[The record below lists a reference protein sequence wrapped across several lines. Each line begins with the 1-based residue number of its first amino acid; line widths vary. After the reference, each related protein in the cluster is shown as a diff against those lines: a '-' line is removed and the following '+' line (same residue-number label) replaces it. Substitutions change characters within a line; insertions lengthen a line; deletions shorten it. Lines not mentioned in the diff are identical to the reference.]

1 METTSFIA
9 LSRQMV
15 LRREMD
21 VVANNIANMNT
32 NGFKGE
38 KMMFVE
44 HLVRSRSDE
53 HVLGEKLSYVRD
65 VATIRDTSPGHLIST
80 GNSLD
85 LAISGDAYFAV
96 ETDVGERY
104 TRNGRFQL
112 DQTGQLVTQSGDLVL
127 SDTGTPF
134 FFGPTDT
141 QIAVNGDGTISTE
154 NGTLGRLRVVEFANP
169 LALQQE
175 SSLLFSAGDDNQPE
189 ASETARVNQ
198 GMLESSN
205 IQPIIE
211 LTRMIEVHRSYDN
224 VKKFI
229 EKEDERQRSMIRT
242 MNENA

>member
-9 LSRQMV
+9 LSRQMA

-44 HLVRSRSDE
+44 HLVRSKSDE

-65 VATIRDTSPGHLIST
+65 VATVRDTSAGHLVST
-80 GNSLD
+80 GNPLD
-85 LAISGDAYFAV
+85 LAISGEGYFTV
-96 ETDVGERY
+96 ETDTGDRY

-112 DQTGQLVTQSGDLVL
+112 DQSGQLVTQSGQPVL

-141 QIAVNGDGTISTE
+141 DININSDGTVSTE
-154 NGTLGRLRVVEFANP
+154 NGALGRLGIVEFDNP

-175 SSLLFSAGDDNQPE
+175 SSLLFSADADNPPVE
-189 ASETARVNQ
+189 AETAQVNQ

-229 EKEDERQRSMIRT
+229 DKEDERQRSMIKT

>member
-44 HLVRSRSDE
+44 HLIRSKSDE

-65 VATIRDTSPGHLIST
+65 VATVRDTSPGHLEAT
-80 GNSLD
+80 GNPLD
-85 LAISGDAYFAV
+85 VALSGDGYFAV
-96 ETDVGERY
+96 ETDIGERY

-112 DQTGQLVTQSGDLVL
+112 DQTGQLVTQSGDPVL
-127 SDTGTPF
+127 SDTGAPF

-141 QIAVNGDGTISTE
+141 EITINNDGTVSTE
-154 NGTLGRLRVVEFANP
+154 NGALGRLRVVEFENP

-175 SSLLFSAGDDNQPE
+175 SSLLFSADPDNPPE
-189 ASETARVNQ
+189 DAETPQVNQ